1 MADGN
6 ESQAIG
12 GLGRAAGTLSS
23 RGWWAALIGV
33 LLVACAAS
41 FTRGL
46 SYVPLETH
54 EAFVARSAEEMF
66 AGKSWLVPYFSDQP
80 RLKKPPLSYWLVMA
94 VDRLHGADGVITEAE
109 CRLPSALAG
118 VVLVILVVCL
128 GAVLMDGPTGLLAGL
143 LTAACAGFVSYSH
156 SARPE
161 MVYAMLCTAALLAF
175 ALADR
180 SLRRGAAGAGA
191 KWASRSAWFFLGLA
205 LLTKGP
211 QLPAMIVAGILI
223 AMFVSRQWRH
233 GLAVLRPVSGVG
245 IALAVSGWWY
255 AAIFLTL
262 PDAMMI
268 WRVETVDRFVDAR
281 EPLSRYLDP
290 YYLYRT
296 AGLVLPWLLFYPF
309 AVLTPWVREL
319 KRDRSALLLWWITIA
334 VMAGLS
340 LSLGRR
346 WYYMLPVLGPIMI
359 LLAAGAI
366 RAAATL
372 RAEGKS
378 AIVRWLLALHAL
390 GIGAA
395 AFWLRFDQPAQT
407 ALPLWALSA
416 VVAAAIIGAVL
427 IICSA
432 GRGAAGDLRAL
443 AAMVLVAV
451 VFFAGAGARG
461 SLRQARRFEAQTFSR
476 RVSELVADDATLLGW
491 QGMWA
496 VEQYELHRSIPQ
508 LHQMSALLEAM
519 GDSDSVYVLVR
530 SGDIFPQTPGYAARR
545 LLTGPYDGNAEGK
558 QLWQVSRVSATE
570 ER

>member
-1 MADGN
+1 MTDGS
-6 ESQAIG
+6 ESQAVG
-12 GLGRAAGTLSS
+12 GSGRATGARPS
-23 RGWWAALIGV
+23 RRWWALLVGL
-33 LLVACAAS
+33 LLVACATS
-41 FTRGL
+41 FTRNL

-66 AGKSWLVPYFSDQP
+66 ARNSWLVPYFNDQP

-94 VDRLHGADGVITEAE
+94 VDRLHDADGVITELE

-118 VVLVILVVCL
+118 VVLVILVACL
-128 GAVLMDGPTGLLAGL
+128 GAVLMDRPTGLLAGL
-143 LTAACAGFVSYSH
+143 LTAACAGFASYSQ

-161 MVYAMLCTAALLAF
+161 MVYAALCTGAMLAF
-175 ALADR
+175 AVADR
-180 SLRRGAAGAGA
+180 WLRQQRAAAGAG
-191 KWASRSAWFFLGLA
+191 WVSRSAWFLLGLA
-205 LLTKGP
+205 LLAKGP
-211 QLPAMIVAGILI
+211 QLPAMIIVGILI
-223 AMFVSRQWRH
+223 AMSVSHQWRH
-233 GLAVLRPVSGVG
+233 GLAVLRPVSGII

-262 PDAMMI
+262 PDAMSI

-281 EPLSRYLDP
+281 EPMSSYLDP

-309 AVLTPWVREL
+309 AVLAPWVREL
-319 KRDRSALLLWWITIA
+319 KRDRSALLLWWIVIA

-346 WYYMLPVLGPIMI
+346 WYYMLPALGPIMI
-359 LLAAGAI
+359 LMAAGAI

-378 AIVRWLLALHAL
+378 VLVRWLLALHAL

-395 AFWLRFDQPAQT
+395 ACWLRFDQPPRI

-416 VVAAAIIGAVL
+416 TIAAAIIGTAL
-427 IICSA
+427 IIRSA
-432 GRGAAGDLRAL
+432 GRGAAGDRRAL

-451 VFFAGAGARG
+451 VFFAGASARG

-476 RVSELVADDATLLGW
+476 HVSELVADDATLLGW
-491 QGMWA
+491 RGMWA

-508 LHQMSALLEAM
+508 LQQMSALLEAM

-530 SGDIFPQTPGYAARR
+530 SGDIFPQTSGYAARR
-545 LLTGPYDGNAEGK
+545 LFAGPYDGDPEGK
-558 QLWQVSRVSATE
+558 QLWQVSRVSAAE

>member
-1 MADGN
+1 MAP
-6 ESQAIG
+6 
-12 GLGRAAGTLSS
+12 R
-23 RGWWAALIGV
+23 WWWPALVGV
-33 LLVACAAS
+33 LLVACATA
-41 FTRGL
+41 FTGNQG
-46 SYVPLETH
+46 YVPLETH
-54 EAFVARSAEEMF
+54 EAFVARSAEEML
-66 AGKSWLVPYFSDQP
+66 AGKSWLVPFFNGEP

-94 VDRLHGADGVITEAE
+94 IDRLDGADGIITEAE
-109 CRLPSALAG
+109 CRLPSAVAG
-118 VVLVILVVCL
+118 VIMVAIIVFL

-143 LTAACAGFVSYSH
+143 LAAACAGFVSYSH

-180 SLRRGAAGAGA
+180 RLRRGTAGAGA
-191 KWASRSAWFFLGLA
+191 GWASRSAWFLLGLA
-205 LLTKGP
+205 LLAKGP

-223 AMFVSRQWRH
+223 AVSVSRQWRH
-233 GLAVLRPVSGVG
+233 GLAVLRPVSGIV

-255 AAIFLTL
+255 AAIFFTL

-281 EPLSRYLDP
+281 EPMSGYLDP

-319 KRDRSALLLWWITIA
+319 KRDRSAILLWWIVIA

-359 LLAAGAI
+359 LMAAGAI

-372 RAEGKS
+372 QGEGKS
-378 AIVRWLLALHAL
+378 ALVRWLLALHAL

-395 AFWLRFDQPAQT
+395 ACWLRFDQPAQT

-416 VVAAAIIGAVL
+416 AIAAAIIGAAL

-451 VFFAGAGARG
+451 VFFVGAGAHG
-461 SLRQARRFEAQTFSR
+461 SLRQARRFEARAFGR
-476 RVSELVADDATLLGW
+476 RVAELVADDATLLGW

-519 GDSDSVYVLVR
+519 GDWESVYVLVR
-530 SGDIFPQTPGYAARR
+530 SGDIFPQTPGHTARR
-545 LLTGPYDGNAEGK
+545 LFAGPYDGDPEGR
-558 QLWQVSRVSATE
+558 QLWQVSRVSAAGG
-570 ER
+570 R

>member
-1 MADGN
+1 MAP
-6 ESQAIG
+6 
-12 GLGRAAGTLSS
+12 R
-23 RGWWAALIGV
+23 WWWPALVGV
-33 LLVACAAS
+33 LLVACATA
-41 FTRGL
+41 FTGNQG
-46 SYVPLETH
+46 YVPLETH

-66 AGKSWLVPYFSDQP
+66 ARDSWLVPYFNDQP

-94 VDRLHGADGVITEAE
+94 VDRLNGADGDVTEAE
-109 CRLPSALAG
+109 CRLPSAAAG
-118 VVLVILVVCL
+118 VIMVLLVVFL

-143 LTAACAGFVSYSH
+143 LAAACAGFVSYSH
-156 SARPE
+156 GARPE

-180 SLRRGAAGAGA
+180 RLRRGTAGAGA
-191 KWASRSAWFFLGLA
+191 GWASRSAWFLLGLA
-205 LLTKGP
+205 LLAKGP

-223 AMFVSRQWRH
+223 ATSVSRQWRH
-233 GLAVLRPVSGVG
+233 GLAVLRPVSGLI

-262 PDAMMI
+262 PDAMLI
-268 WRVETVDRFVDAR
+268 WRIETVDRFVDAR
-281 EPLSRYLDP
+281 EPISSYLDP

-296 AGLVLPWLLFYPF
+296 AGLILPWLLFYPF

-319 KRDRSALLLWWITIA
+319 KRDRSALLLWWIVIA

-359 LLAAGAI
+359 LMAAGAI

-378 AIVRWLLALHAL
+378 AMVRWLLALHAL

-407 ALPLWALSA
+407 ALPLWAMSAAIVVAIIAA
-416 VVAAAIIGAVL
+416 VVIVR
-427 IICSA
+427 SA
-432 GRGAAGDLRAL
+432 GRGVAGDLRAL

-461 SLRQARRFEAQTFSR
+461 SLRQATRFEARAFSQ
-476 RVSELVADDATLLGW
+476 RVAELVTDDATLLGW

-496 VEQYELHRSIPQ
+496 VEQYELHRSIPRFSHMAD
-508 LHQMSALLEAM
+508 LLNAMAGSASA
-519 GDSDSVYVLVR
+519 YVLVR
-530 SGDIFPQTPGYAARR
+530 DSDVFPLPPGYERR
-545 LLTGPYDGNAEGK
+545 PIIVGASDGDVDGR
-558 QLWQVSRVSATE
+558 QLWLVSREAAKTE
-570 ER
+570 R